1 MLDKINLFLTI
12 IATTIILVILYDLY
26 TDFNDFKNEYEEEQN
41 EKETKLQG
49 IFKKIGDNDKIL
61 NDKHNELNTSLT
73 TQGESILENRG
84 LISNVAQTLNGDG
97 NTNET
102 YEDLKESELKILS
115 KKTKDELKKV
125 QERRLQLEES
135 KKMKKEQENEKREIT
150 SKKIILN
157 VDTPKDI
164 EVCYKNP
171 NDSVNRICKKIILE
185 GESAYLKNNNGFT
198 LQRDDNDD
206 NGNARFLN
214 KNKEESQQITLHYK
228 D

>member
-12 IATTIILVILYDLY
+12 IATTIILVILYDLH
-26 TDFNDFKNEYEEEQN
+26 TDFNDFKNEYEEEQ
-41 EKETKLQG
+41 EDKETKLQG
-49 IFKKIGDNDKIL
+49 IFKKIGDNDKVL

-84 LISNVAQTLNGDG
+84 LISNVAQTLNEDG
-97 NTNET
+97 IET
-102 YEDLKESELKILS
+102 YEDLKESELKNLS
-115 KKTKDELKKV
+115 KKTKDELKKT

-157 VDTPKDI
+157 VDTPKDL

-171 NDSVNRICKKIILE
+171 DDSANRICKKIILE
-185 GESAYLKNNNGFT
+185 GEPAYLKNNNGFT
-198 LQRDDNDD
+198 LQRDDEDSS
-206 NGNARFLN
+206 GNARFLN
-214 KNKEESQQITLHYK
+214 QNKDESQQVTLHYK

>member
-12 IATTIILVILYDLY
+12 IATTIILVILYDLH
-26 TDFNDFKNEYEEEQN
+26 TDFNDFKNDYEEEQ
-41 EKETKLQG
+41 EDKETKLQG

-84 LISNVAQTLNGDG
+84 LISNVAQTLNEDG
-97 NTNET
+97 IET
-102 YEDLKESELKILS
+102 YEDLKESELKNLS
-115 KKTKDELKKV
+115 KKTKDELKKT

-135 KKMKKEQENEKREIT
+135 KKIKKEQENEKREIT

-157 VDTPKDI
+157 VDTPKDL

-171 NDSVNRICKKIILE
+171 DDSANRICKKIILE

-198 LQRDDNDD
+198 LQRDDEDSS
-206 NGNARFLN
+206 GNARFLN
-214 KNKEESQQITLHYK
+214 KNKDESQQVTLHY
-228 D
+228 